1 MEHTEEILE
10 IVREIREDVSYMKR
24 HRNMLCGMPVLEV
37 DEVCDLLK
45 MSDRQLRRY
54 RTSGQL
60 VGFRFGRRLLFSS
73 AEITRFIER
82 IEADCQQK
90 KIVEKSCPQS
100 LIYIVM
106 SDNTTERTYCLVE
119 SGIFERLL
127 KTYFMQAQSLLLF
140 EHLLG
145 HSDRP
150 MFLSAR
156 KVCEVLGLD
165 RNKLEQYRRKRIIK
179 ARAVNG
185 QMMYSAYD
193 LIALTEH
200 LQRRKIQR
208 ILSATAR
215 FIIR

>member
-1 MEHTEEILE
+1 MLSCHLCSGNNRPKHYGTHGGDTRNRAGDPRGCLLYETA
-10 IVREIREDVSYMKR
+10 
-24 HRNMLCGMPVLEV
+24 RNMLCGMPVLEV

-54 RTSGQL
+54 RTSGPAH
-60 VGFRFGRRLLFSS
+60 RLPLRTPS
-73 AEITRFIER
+73 AVFVCGDHPFHRTYRSRLPTE
-82 IEADCQQK
+82 

-145 HSDRP
+145 QSDRP
-150 MFLSAR
+150 MFLSAAR
-156 KVCEVLGLD
+156 SARPWGSTATNWNNTGANALSKPVLSTD
-165 RNKLEQYRRKRIIK
+165 R
-179 ARAVNG
+179 
-185 QMMYSAYD
+185 
-193 LIALTEH
+193 
-200 LQRRKIQR
+200 
-208 ILSATAR
+208 
-215 FIIR
+215 

>member
-1 MEHTEEILE
+1 
-10 IVREIREDVSYMKR
+10 
-24 HRNMLCGMPVLEV
+24 MP
-37 DEVCDLLK
+37 DK
-45 MSDRQLRRY
+45 Y
-54 RTSGQL
+54 
-60 VGFRFGRRLLFSS
+60 
-73 AEITRFIER
+73 
-82 IEADCQQK
+82 
-90 KIVEKSCPQS
+90 
-100 LIYIVM
+100 Y
-106 SDNTTERTYCLVE
+106 LVE
-119 SGIFERLL
+119 SGALEHLL
-127 KTYFMQAQSLLLF
+127 RTHFLLTQSLLLF
-140 EHLLG
+140 EHLLS

>member
-1 MEHTEEILE
+1 
-10 IVREIREDVSYMKR
+10 
-24 HRNMLCGMPVLEV
+24 
-37 DEVCDLLK
+37 
-45 MSDRQLRRY
+45 MS
-54 RTSGQL
+54 
-60 VGFRFGRRLLFSS
+60 
-73 AEITRFIER
+73 E
-82 IEADCQQK
+82 
-90 KIVEKSCPQS
+90 
-100 LIYIVM
+100 
-106 SDNTTERTYCLVE
+106 TTERSYYLVE
-119 SGIFERLL
+119 SMYFEKLL
-127 KTYFMQAQSLLLF
+127 RTHFMLTQSTLLF
-140 EHLLG
+140 EHLLS

-156 KVCEVLGLD
+156 KVCEALGLD

-215 FIIR
+215 FVIR

>member
-1 MEHTEEILE
+1 
-10 IVREIREDVSYMKR
+10 
-24 HRNMLCGMPVLEV
+24 
-37 DEVCDLLK
+37 
-45 MSDRQLRRY
+45 MS
-54 RTSGQL
+54 
-60 VGFRFGRRLLFSS
+60 
-73 AEITRFIER
+73 E
-82 IEADCQQK
+82 
-90 KIVEKSCPQS
+90 
-100 LIYIVM
+100 
-106 SDNTTERTYCLVE
+106 TTERSYYLVE
-119 SGIFERLL
+119 PMYFEKLL
-127 KTYFMQAQSLLLF
+127 RTHFMLTQSTLLF
-140 EHLLG
+140 EHLLS

-156 KVCEVLGLD
+156 KVCEALGLD

-215 FIIR
+215 FVIR

>member
-1 MEHTEEILE
+1 
-10 IVREIREDVSYMKR
+10 
-24 HRNMLCGMPVLEV
+24 MPN
-37 DEVCDLLK
+37 K
-45 MSDRQLRRY
+45 Y
-54 RTSGQL
+54 
-60 VGFRFGRRLLFSS
+60 
-73 AEITRFIER
+73 
-82 IEADCQQK
+82 
-90 KIVEKSCPQS
+90 
-100 LIYIVM
+100 Y
-106 SDNTTERTYCLVE
+106 LVE
-119 SGIFERLL
+119 SGALEHLL
-127 KTYFMQAQSLLLF
+127 RTHFLLTQSLLLF
-140 EHLLG
+140 EHLLS

>member
-1 MEHTEEILE
+1 
-10 IVREIREDVSYMKR
+10 
-24 HRNMLCGMPVLEV
+24 
-37 DEVCDLLK
+37 
-45 MSDRQLRRY
+45 
-54 RTSGQL
+54 
-60 VGFRFGRRLLFSS
+60 
-73 AEITRFIER
+73 
-82 IEADCQQK
+82 
-90 KIVEKSCPQS
+90 
-100 LIYIVM
+100 M

-156 KVCEVLGLD
+156 KVCEVLGMD
-165 RNKLEQYRRKRIIK
+165 CHQLEQCRKKRMIR

>member
-1 MEHTEEILE
+1 
-10 IVREIREDVSYMKR
+10 
-24 HRNMLCGMPVLEV
+24 
-37 DEVCDLLK
+37 
-45 MSDRQLRRY
+45 MS
-54 RTSGQL
+54 
-60 VGFRFGRRLLFSS
+60 
-73 AEITRFIER
+73 E
-82 IEADCQQK
+82 
-90 KIVEKSCPQS
+90 
-100 LIYIVM
+100 
-106 SDNTTERTYCLVE
+106 TTERSYYLVE
-119 SGIFERLL
+119 SMYFEKLL
-127 KTYFMQAQSLLLF
+127 RTHFMLTQSTLLF
-140 EHLLG
+140 EHLLS

>member
-1 MEHTEEILE
+1 
-10 IVREIREDVSYMKR
+10 
-24 HRNMLCGMPVLEV
+24 
-37 DEVCDLLK
+37 
-45 MSDRQLRRY
+45 
-54 RTSGQL
+54 
-60 VGFRFGRRLLFSS
+60 
-73 AEITRFIER
+73 
-82 IEADCQQK
+82 
-90 KIVEKSCPQS
+90 
-100 LIYIVM
+100 M

-127 KTYFMQAQSLLLF
+127 KTYFVQAQSLLLF

-156 KVCEVLGLD
+156 KVCEALGLD

-193 LIALTEH
+193 LIALMER

-215 FIIR
+215 FVIR

>member
-1 MEHTEEILE
+1 MSETAE
-10 IVREIREDVSYMKR
+10 RSY
-24 HRNMLCGMPVLEV
+24 
-37 DEVCDLLK
+37 
-45 MSDRQLRRY
+45 Y
-54 RTSGQL
+54 
-60 VGFRFGRRLLFSS
+60 
-73 AEITRFIER
+73 
-82 IEADCQQK
+82 
-90 KIVEKSCPQS
+90 
-100 LIYIVM
+100 
-106 SDNTTERTYCLVE
+106 LVE
-119 SGIFERLL
+119 SMYFEKLL
-127 KTYFMQAQSLLLF
+127 RTHFMLTQSTLLF
-140 EHLLG
+140 EHLLS

-156 KVCEVLGLD
+156 KVCEALGLD

-215 FIIR
+215 FVIR

>member
-1 MEHTEEILE
+1 
-10 IVREIREDVSYMKR
+10 
-24 HRNMLCGMPVLEV
+24 MP
-37 DEVCDLLK
+37 DK
-45 MSDRQLRRY
+45 Y
-54 RTSGQL
+54 
-60 VGFRFGRRLLFSS
+60 
-73 AEITRFIER
+73 
-82 IEADCQQK
+82 
-90 KIVEKSCPQS
+90 
-100 LIYIVM
+100 Y
-106 SDNTTERTYCLVE
+106 LVE
-119 SGIFERLL
+119 SGALEHLL
-127 KTYFMQAQSLLLF
+127 RTHFLLTQSLLLF
-140 EHLLG
+140 EHLLS

-193 LIALTEH
+193 LIALMER